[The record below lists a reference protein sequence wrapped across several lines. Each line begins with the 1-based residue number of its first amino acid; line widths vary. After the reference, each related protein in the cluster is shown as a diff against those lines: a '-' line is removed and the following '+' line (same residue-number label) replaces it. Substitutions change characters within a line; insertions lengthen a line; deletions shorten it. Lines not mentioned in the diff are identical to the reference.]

1 MGEAPDTFEARLMR
15 RMPMDEPE
23 PKKLKI
29 EDVITPTELARINTG
44 LRNLGIEPLTFT
56 LSVQRNDTSKEKRDE
71 HPSTENNR

>member
-1 MGEAPDTFEARLMR
+1 
-15 RMPMDEPE
+15 MDEPE

-44 LRNLGIEPLTFT
+44 LRNLRIEPLTFT
-56 LSVQRNDTSKEKRDE
+56 LSVQRNDTSNKEKRDE